1 MVEILS
7 LHIRVFLRV
16 PVLLLIQ
23 MRCSC
28 NWKSKFTYLIWNGR
42 DSSLTMCFFDF
53 SSFKMFS
60 IALSTYVVSSTH
72 NSLKNKQGL
81 PVFNQIIS
89 WTTLGKHL
97 ASQTYFVI
105 FLVLG
110 IGLSINILLFHIFLD
125 FLKFDNV
132 FTKVSFFLINTLG
145 NFLKYYAFLRLL

>member
-28 NWKSKFTYLIWNGR
+28 NWRSKFTYLIWNGR

-53 SSFKMFS
+53 SSSKMF
-60 IALSTYVVSSTH
+60 IVALSTYVVSSTH

-89 WTTLGKHL
+89 WMTLGKHL

>member
-89 WTTLGKHL
+89 WMTLGKHL